1 MPVLFSESRHA
12 DGQPARRPS
21 AMQRFKIIYREKK
34 CTHTNMCT
42 RTHTETSTHGQLH
55 VPEHTGTYQP
65 ANHKVLVFLF
75 CFVFFFF
82 FFCFVFF

>member
-1 MPVLFSESRHA
+1 MPVLLSESRHA

-21 AMQRFKIIYREKK
+21 AMQRFKIIYIEKK

-42 RTHTETSTHGQLH
+42 RTHTETSTRGQLH

-75 CFVFFFF
+75 CLFVFSVLFFF
-82 FFCFVFF
+82 VGF